1 MRFSARRRAFKETSK
16 RPRAAVLAW
25 PLTPALVY
33 YMMSYTKK
41 KEGVAM
47 GIRTV
52 RLDEET
58 EKALE
63 QIVTVTRLS
72 VSGAMKKGLL
82 VLRNEVVREAQR
94 IPYDIYKELDLG
106 PGGYAVAPATRT
118 RRGVQAAIRRKLRR

>member
-1 MRFSARRRAFKETSK
+1 
-16 RPRAAVLAW
+16 
-25 PLTPALVY
+25 
-33 YMMSYTKK
+33 
-41 KEGVAM
+41 M

-58 EKALE
+58 EKVLE

-94 IPYDIYKELDLG
+94 VPYDIYKELDLG
-106 PGGYAVAPATRT
+106 PGGYAVAPATQT

>member
-1 MRFSARRRAFKETSK
+1 
-16 RPRAAVLAW
+16 
-25 PLTPALVY
+25 
-33 YMMSYTKK
+33 
-41 KEGVAM
+41 M

-58 EKALE
+58 EKVLE
-63 QIVTVTRLS
+63 QIVTVTGLS

-94 IPYDIYKELDLG
+94 VPYDIYKDLDLG

>member
-1 MRFSARRRAFKETSK
+1 
-16 RPRAAVLAW
+16 
-25 PLTPALVY
+25 
-33 YMMSYTKK
+33 
-41 KEGVAM
+41 M

-58 EKALE
+58 EKVLE
-63 QIVTVTRLS
+63 QIVTVTGLS

-94 IPYDIYKELDLG
+94 VPYDIYKELDLG
-106 PGGYAVAPATRT
+106 PGGYAVAPATQT

>member
-1 MRFSARRRAFKETSK
+1 
-16 RPRAAVLAW
+16 
-25 PLTPALVY
+25 
-33 YMMSYTKK
+33 
-41 KEGVAM
+41 M

-58 EKALE
+58 EKVLA
-63 QIVTVTRLS
+63 QIVTVTGLS

-94 IPYDIYKELDLG
+94 VPYDIYKELDLG
-106 PGGYAVAPATRT
+106 PGGYAVAPATQT